1 MTPMKLLSRLATP
14 LLSSLFVALALAG
27 CGLSSETELQQWM
40 SNLKSTMKPNTEPV
54 PDPKEFAPY
63 AYSANSQIDP
73 FDPQKILM
81 AVARQQQARASASAI
96 RPDLD
101 RRREVLEGFPLDQV
115 RMVGMMRREGAN
127 VALVETNGATHLVR
141 IGNYVGQNFGL
152 VTRISET
159 EVQLKEIVQDAAG
172 EWVERPAKLELQQG
186 AGGSPAQ
193 PGSKR

>member
-1 MTPMKLLSRLATP
+1 MPLLAAALLASLSCALLS
-14 LLSSLFVALALAG
+14 G
-27 CGLSSETELQQWM
+27 CGVSSETELQQWM
-40 SNLKSTMKPNTEPV
+40 SNLKATMKPNTEPV
-54 PDPKEFAPY
+54 PDPKEFVPY
-63 AYSANSQIDP
+63 AYSAGNQIDP

-186 AGGSPAQ
+186 AGGSAAQ